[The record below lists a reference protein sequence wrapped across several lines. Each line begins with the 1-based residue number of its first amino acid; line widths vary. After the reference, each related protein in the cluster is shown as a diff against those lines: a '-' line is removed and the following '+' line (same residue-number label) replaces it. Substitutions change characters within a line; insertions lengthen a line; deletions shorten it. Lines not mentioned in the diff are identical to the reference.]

1 MKLFT
6 TLALGLVALTTTTC
20 LAMTPTQPTSPEN
33 VGSLQLGKLKD
44 GTTVGMSIDM
54 STLEAQR
61 KQGVVTFLE
70 TILPPTGDYVLAVIK
85 TVNCNTGDMEA
96 HHVALIDTKTGET
109 VDTKDYNPPMTID
122 VAPNSLGSMELKKA
136 CSP

>member
-6 TLALGLVALTTTTC
+6 MLTLGLAALTTTTC
-20 LAMTPTQPTSPEN
+20 LAMTPTRPISSEN
-33 VGSLQLGKLKD
+33 MSSLQLGKLKD
-44 GTTVGMSIDM
+44 GTIVGMSIDI

-70 TILPPTGDYVLAVIK
+70 TILPPPGGYVLVVVK
-85 TVNCNTGDMEA
+85 TVNCNTEDMEV
-96 HHVALIDTKTGET
+96 HYIALVDTKTGEI
-109 VDTKDYNPPMTID
+109 VDTRDYNPPMAID
-122 VAPNSLGSMELKKA
+122 VAPNSLGSTEFKKA